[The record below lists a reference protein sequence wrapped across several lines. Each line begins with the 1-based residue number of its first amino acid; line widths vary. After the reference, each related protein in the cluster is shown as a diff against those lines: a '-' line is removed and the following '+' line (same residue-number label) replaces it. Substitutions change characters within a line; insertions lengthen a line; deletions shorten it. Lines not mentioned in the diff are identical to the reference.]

1 MMNPPTQVVVR
12 ALSPHRIQRRVRWP
26 AGRLG
31 GMLPARATSGDGRE
45 RRRPAAR
52 RSVARRRARFDSS
65 QPAQASQS
73 PPSNDPSLSPPP
85 RLITLASPLPL
96 LPTHMLSLCA
106 SRRVSSA
113 VAARA
118 AYSSSP
124 ASSSAAAAAAAAAAS
139 TSTSSAS
146 VKPPSLLSL
155 ADLTPLQI
163 TKVINKSAKF
173 KAECRYPATG
183 AGRLNKTLSDKTVA
197 LLFSKRSTRTRVA
210 SETSIK
216 LLGGHPM
223 FLGSSD
229 VQLGVNESL
238 TDTSR
243 CVLQSTDGGSSPL
256 ALPRRRPLLAGRLLA
271 GPR

>member
-1 MMNPPTQVVVR
+1 
-12 ALSPHRIQRRVRWP
+12 
-26 AGRLG
+26 
-31 GMLPARATSGDGRE
+31 
-45 RRRPAAR
+45 
-52 RSVARRRARFDSS
+52 
-65 QPAQASQS
+65 
-73 PPSNDPSLSPPP
+73 
-85 RLITLASPLPL
+85 
-96 LPTHMLSLCA
+96 MLSLSA
-106 SRRVSSA
+106 SRRVSSV

-124 ASSSAAAAAAAAAAS
+124 ASSSAAAAAAAAS
-139 TSTSSAS
+139 SSSSSAS

-155 ADLTPLQI
+155 ADLSPLQI

-183 AGRLNKTLSDKTVA
+183 ASRLNKTLSDKTVA

-243 CVLQSTDGGSSPL
+243 CVSLCCCRVGSGGRRGFAPACGPRPAL
-256 ALPRRRPLLAGRLLA
+256 ALADRLLA

>member
-1 MMNPPTQVVVR
+1 
-12 ALSPHRIQRRVRWP
+12 
-26 AGRLG
+26 
-31 GMLPARATSGDGRE
+31 
-45 RRRPAAR
+45 
-52 RSVARRRARFDSS
+52 
-65 QPAQASQS
+65 
-73 PPSNDPSLSPPP
+73 
-85 RLITLASPLPL
+85 
-96 LPTHMLSLCA
+96 MLSLCA

-124 ASSSAAAAAAAAAAS
+124 ASSSAAAAAS

-243 CVLQSTDGGSSPL
+243 CVLRSTDGGSSPL
-256 ALPRRRPLLAGRLLA
+256 ALPRCRPLLADRLLA